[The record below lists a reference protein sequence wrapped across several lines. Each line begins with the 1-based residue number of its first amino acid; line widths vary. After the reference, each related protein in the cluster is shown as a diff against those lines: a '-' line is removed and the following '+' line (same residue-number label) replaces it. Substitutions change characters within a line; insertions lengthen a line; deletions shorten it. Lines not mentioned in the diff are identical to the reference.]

1 MLVATAAGRQL
12 RSTSMKPLALALLFV
27 CAVAQAQTYPDRP
40 IRLVVPFAAGGS
52 GDIVGRTVGG
62 ALTQAWGQ
70 QVLIDNRP
78 GAAGTIGAGVVAR
91 AAADGYTLLLADSS
105 PVSITP
111 HIQKSLP
118 FDPRKDLVPILPI
131 ARVEFLI
138 TVHPSVAAEDLKG
151 LVGLLKANPGKFSYA
166 SAGIGSIHHL
176 SMEWFKQLAGVDI
189 THVPYKGSGQIL
201 PDVIAGQV
209 PITYTGLAQTMP
221 HVRAG
226 KLRAIALGGVDRLP
240 AAPGLPTIAESYPGF
255 DGTTSWNLFA
265 PAGTP
270 REITARLNAEV
281 NRIVRDPKVAEQL
294 TAGGLIPLGGTEAG
308 FAARMRDDYQH
319 WGKLIATIGLKAE

>member
-1 MLVATAAGRQL
+1 MKRLVFALLLGWATAHG
-12 RSTSMKPLALALLFV
+12 
-27 CAVAQAQTYPDRP
+27 QTYPDRP

-78 GAAGTIGAGVVAR
+78 GAAGSIGTGVVAR
-91 AAADGYTLLLADSS
+91 APADGYTLLLADSS
-105 PVSITP
+105 PLSITP

-118 FDPRKDLVPILPI
+118 YDSQKDLLPILPI

-138 TVHPSVAAEDLKG
+138 TVHPGVDAADLKG
-151 LVGLLKANPGKFSYA
+151 LVALAKANPGKYSYA

-176 SMEWFKQLAGVDI
+176 SMEWFKQLAGIDL

-209 PITYTGLAQTMP
+209 PVTYTGLAQTMP
-221 HVRAG
+221 HVRSG
-226 KLRAIALGGVDRLP
+226 KLRAIALGGAERLP
-240 AAPGLPTIAESYPGF
+240 NAAPGVPTVAETYAGF

-265 PAGTP
+265 PAGTA
-270 REITARLNAEV
+270 RDITGKLNAEV
-281 NRIVRDPKVAEQL
+281 NRILKDPKVAEAL
-294 TAGGLIPLGGTEAG
+294 AAGGLIPLGGSEQA
-308 FAARMRDDYQH
+308 FAARMRADYTH
-319 WGKLIATIGLKAE
+319 WGRLIAAIGLKPE